1 MTAVDAAMDRGDIG
15 ACVFDAYGT
24 LVDFNSAVNRS
35 RDRLGDKADALAEMW
50 RRKQLEYTW
59 LRSLMD
65 RYEDF
70 WRVTGDALD
79 YSLAAVGIDDGA
91 LRDNLMALYRDIE
104 PYPEAAAALARLKQ
118 AGVHTAIL
126 SNGSPGMLAAGVRSA
141 GLDALLDDIISVHS
155 AAIFKPHPSVYQL
168 AVDRL
173 GVAAPGICF
182 QSANAWDIAGA
193 AAFGFRAVWINR
205 AGQPAERLPDGPW
218 AELDSLA
225 GLPALLGV

>member
-1 MTAVDAAMDRGDIG
+1 MAMGGFSDIG

-24 LVDFNSAVNRS
+24 LVDFNSAVERS
-35 RDRLGDKADALAEMW
+35 RDRLGDKADALGALW

-79 YSLAAVGIDDGA
+79 YSLAALGIDDAA
-91 LRDNLMALYRDIE
+91 LRDDLMALYRDIE
-104 PYPEAAAALARLKQ
+104 PYPDAVATLETLKR
-118 AGVHTAIL
+118 AGMRTAIL
-126 SNGSPGMLAAGVRSA
+126 SNGSPEMLAAAAESA
-141 GLDALLDDIISVHS
+141 GLTGLLDDLISVH
-155 AAIFKPHPSVYQL
+155 AAGIYKPHASVYQL
-168 AVDRL
+168 AVDRI
-173 GVAAPGICF
+173 GVAAGRICF

-193 AAFGFRAVWINR
+193 AAFGFHAVWINR
-205 AGQPAERLPDGPW
+205 AGQPTERLPDGPA

-225 GLPALLGV
+225 GLPALLGL

>member
-1 MTAVDAAMDRGDIG
+1 MTAMEKGDIG

-35 RDRLGDKADALAEMW
+35 RDRLGDKADALADMW

-59 LRSLMD
+59 LRSLMN
-65 RYEDF
+65 RYQDF
-70 WRVTGDALD
+70 WQVTGDALD
-79 YSLAAVGIDDGA
+79 YSLAAVGIEDVA
-91 LRDNLMALYRDIE
+91 LRDHLMELYRNIE
-104 PYPEAAAALARLKQ
+104 PYPEAAAMLARLKQ
-118 AGVHTAIL
+118 AGVRTAIL
-126 SNGSPGMLAAGVRSA
+126 SNGSPEMLAAAARSA
-141 GLDALLDDIISVHS
+141 GLEDLLDDVISVHP
-155 AAIFKPHPSVYQL
+155 AAIYKPHPSVYQL

-173 GVAAPGICF
+173 GIAAQRICF

-205 AGQPAERLPDGPW
+205 AGQPPERLPDGPW